1 MNTHVQ
7 LNANLNLSQCKQ
19 WKHAGGVILN
29 IGTALRS
36 EINLHYF
43 GSSWPIK
50 RLLWP
55 AGQCRYSSSKQS
67 FSVLPRTSTLI
78 SNTRAVLEG
87 SFLDR
92 AIQRSATTVNCMV
105 TGVTKVQDTRI

>member
-43 GSSWPIK
+43 GSS
-50 RLLWP
+50 
-55 AGQCRYSSSKQS
+55 
-67 FSVLPRTSTLI
+67 
-78 SNTRAVLEG
+78 
-87 SFLDR
+87 
-92 AIQRSATTVNCMV
+92 
-105 TGVTKVQDTRI
+105 